1 MGDEEA
7 QPEME
12 TVSVVRA
19 FKAAA
24 AVMGFGCF
32 LLCLVTTGA
41 TSWYTVTPDAEP
53 HYNTYGLFQTC
64 KITLTEAEKVDDL
77 GTEVFECDLIS
88 PVASWL
94 AACQALHI
102 IADLLMFISFI
113 VLSVGICSASLTK
126 FTLYKVAIVGYL
138 LVVLLL
144 VVILII
150 FPTMA
155 LSPHGADDQYA
166 LGWVYVAAWINTALV
181 FICAL
186 TVIID
191 KGEELTEREKV
202 VEEEEEEE

>member
-12 TVSVVRA
+12 TVAVVRA

-32 LLCLVTTGA
+32 LLCIVTTGA
-41 TSWYTVTPDAEP
+41 TSWYTLGGDAP
-53 HYNTYGLFQTC
+53 YHTYGLFQTC
-64 KITLTEAEKVDDL
+64 LISATPPDDVDDL
-77 GTEVFECDLIS
+77 GEEMFECSAIKD
-88 PVASWL
+88 VAPWL

-102 IADLLMFISFI
+102 IADLVMFVSFI
-113 VLSVGICSASLTK
+113 LLSVGICSASLTK
-126 FTLYKVAIVGYL
+126 FVLYKVAIVGYL

-144 VVILII
+144 VIILII

-155 LSPHGADDQYA
+155 LSPHDADDEYA
-166 LGWVYVAAWINTALV
+166 LGWVYVAAWVNTALV
-181 FICAL
+181 FISAL

-202 VEEEEEEE
+202 VEEEEEAEE

>member
-12 TVSVVRA
+12 TVAVVRA

-32 LLCLVTTGA
+32 LLCIVTTGA
-41 TSWYTVTPDAEP
+41 TSWYTLGDDAP
-53 HYNTYGLFQTC
+53 YHTYGLFQTC
-64 KITLTEAEKVDDL
+64 LVSATPPDDVDDL
-77 GTEVFECDLIS
+77 GEEIFECSAIKN
-88 PVASWL
+88 VAPWL

-102 IADLLMFISFI
+102 IADLVMFVSFI
-113 VLSVGICSASLTK
+113 LLSVGICSASLTK
-126 FTLYKVAIVGYL
+126 FVLYKVAIVGYL

-144 VVILII
+144 VIILII

-155 LSPHGADDQYA
+155 LSPHDADDEYA
-166 LGWVYVAAWINTALV
+166 LGWVYVAAWVNTALV
-181 FICAL
+181 FISAL

-202 VEEEEEEE
+202 VEEEEEAEE

>member
-12 TVSVVRA
+12 TVAIVRA

-32 LLCLVTTGA
+32 LLCIVTTGA
-41 TSWYTVTPDAEP
+41 TSWYTVAGEGS
-53 HYNTYGLFQTC
+53 YNTYGLFQTC
-64 KITLTEAEKVDDL
+64 EISPTPDADVDDL
-77 GTEVFECDLIS
+77 GYETFECEAL
-88 PVASWL
+88 PEVAPWL

-102 IADLLMFISFI
+102 IADLVMFVSFI
-113 VLSVGICSASLTK
+113 LLSVGICSASLTK
-126 FTLYKVAIVGYL
+126 FVLYKVAIVGYL
-138 LVVLLL
+138 LVVVLL
-144 VVILII
+144 VIVLII

-155 LSPHGADDQYA
+155 LSPHDADDEYA
-166 LGWVYVAAWINTALV
+166 LGWVYVVAWVNTALV
-181 FICAL
+181 FISAL

-202 VEEEEEEE
+202 VEEEEEAEE

>member
-12 TVSVVRA
+12 TVAVVRA

-32 LLCLVTTGA
+32 LLCIVTTGA
-41 TSWYTVTPDAEP
+41 TSWYTMAGEP
-53 HYNTYGLFQTC
+53 YHTYGLFETC
-64 KITLTEAEKVDDL
+64 SVSATPPDDVDDL
-77 GTEVFECDLIS
+77 GNEIFECSAIKD
-88 PVASWL
+88 VAPWL

-102 IADLLMFISFI
+102 IADLVMLVSFI
-113 VLSVGICSASLTK
+113 LLSVGICSASLTK
-126 FTLYKVAIVGYL
+126 FVLYKVAIVGYL

-144 VVILII
+144 VIILII

-155 LSPHGADDQYA
+155 LSPHGADDEYA
-166 LGWVYVAAWINTALV
+166 LGWVYVTAWVNTALV
-181 FICAL
+181 FISAL

-202 VEEEEEEE
+202 VEEEEEAEE